1 MEGLAQPY
9 VGTSV
14 VGYWRCYDPPLWAL
28 KERAAVRTGRI
39 WCSNRIYPPC
49 TQNGASSCHSLPR
62 NNNIAAQLIKAC
74 RWGSNCCTWVHD
86 RAATLNE
93 GRSVANLTCLWAPHI
108 ERVRLYVS
116 GVQRTQLVTWQSSM
130 RVSMC
135 ERVVREV
142 AFKLLKTPSWV
153 GST

>member
-1 MEGLAQPY
+1 M
-9 VGTSV
+9 

-116 GVQRTQLVTWQSSM
+116 GVQRTQLVTWQVFHEGLYVRAGCKRGGVQVAKDTKLDRVYVTRSS
-130 RVSMC
+130 SPDP
-135 ERVVREV
+135 
-142 AFKLLKTPSWV
+142 F
-153 GST
+153 